1 MEIVWEV
8 KAFEELT
15 VQELYGL
22 LRLREQVFII
32 EQNCIYPDLDNKDQ
46 KALHVLGKLNGQ
58 IIAYSRLFK
67 SGDYFDTASI
77 GRVVNDSSV
86 RGQKV
91 GYQLMQ
97 ESIKNIKDKFGETTI
112 TISAQAYLLKFYQSL
127 GFEVQGEGYLEDG
140 IPHNRMIRKEE

>member
-1 MEIVWEV
+1 MEIVWQV

-46 KALHVLGKLNGQ
+46 KALHVLGKLNGE

-67 SGDYFDTASI
+67 PGDYFDTASI
-77 GRVVNDSSV
+77 GRVVNDPSL
-86 RGQKV
+86 RGKKV
-91 GYQLMQ
+91 GYTLMQ
-97 ESIKNIKDKFGETTI
+97 ESIKNIKDKFGETII
-112 TISAQAYLLKFYQSL
+112 TISAQAYLLQFYQSL

-140 IPHNRMIRKEE
+140 IPHNRMIRK